1 MSRRAML
8 KSILKEKKEEVKI
21 AKQMSKAFASGKITG
36 EVVVCTK
43 NLDPNVLIILPANE
57 TRSLV
62 VNDINLSNIRGSGIN
77 GLYEFKPPAIGSIV
91 TVTYDPV
98 FLYKSGGKVIDGWPG
113 KNPSFFNWMI
123 DAVKLDSIRETPELR
138 QVKRSLPKR
147 KPLAINEKKLDEVY
161 ALARKSRTFM
171 LRHFR
176 KSTPRSDLDRRLL
189 AKEREKPLWKYVS
202 DYGAVCNA
210 VKRLSEPQHTLI
222 VQEIRKREV
231 SCVL

>member
-1 MSRRAML
+1 MSNRAI
-8 KSILKEKKEEVKI
+8 KDRKTV
-21 AKQMSKAFASGKITG
+21 KQMSKTFASGKMTG

-62 VNDINLSNIRGSGIN
+62 INDINLSNIRGSGIS

-98 FLYKSGGKVIDGWPG
+98 FLYESGGKVIDGWPG
-113 KNPSFFNWMI
+113 KTPSFFNWMI
-123 DAVKLDSIRETPELR
+123 DAIKLDSIRETPELR

-176 KSTPRSDLDRRLL
+176 KSTPRSHLDRRLL
-189 AKEREKPLWKYVS
+189 AKEREKPLWKYVQS
-202 DYGAVCNA
+202 HSEVSQV
-210 VKRLSEPQHTLI
+210 VKRLSADQHALI
-222 VQEIRKREV
+222 VAEIKERV
-231 SCVL
+231 DG